1 MRIGLT
7 RELMALRA
15 AKELQDGMYV
25 NLGIGLPT
33 LVSQFVGRGIE
44 VMFHSENGILGYKS
58 ISTEEDMDID
68 LVNAGLQ
75 PVKLVPGASFF
86 DHADSF
92 AMIRGGH
99 LSLAI
104 LGAYQVSA
112 EGDLANWM
120 TPDEK
125 LGAIGGAMD
134 LVCGTKRIMVLMR
147 HVMPQGEPR
156 IVKQCSYPLT
166 GKRVVNT
173 VLTDLALI
181 DVTEEG
187 LVLKEVAPGLSVTDI
202 QAVTEPRLV
211 VSPDFKEM
219 EL

>member
-33 LVSQFVGRGIE
+33 LVSQFVDSGIE
-44 VMFHSENGILGYKS
+44 VIFHSENGILGYES
-58 ISTEEDMDID
+58 ISTEEEMDID

-104 LGAYQVSA
+104 LGAYQVSV

-120 TPDEK
+120 RLEEK
-125 LGAIGGAMD
+125 LGAIGGAID
-134 LVCGTKRIMVLMR
+134 LVCGTKRIMVIMR
-147 HVMPQGEPR
+147 HVMPSGEPR
-156 IVKQCSYPLT
+156 IVNQCTYPVT

-173 VLTDLALI
+173 ILTDLALI
-181 DVTEEG
+181 DVTEQG
-187 LVLKEVAPGLSVTDI
+187 LILKEMAPGLSVIDI
-202 QAVTEPRLV
+202 QDVTEPRLIV
-211 VSPDFKEM
+211 NADLKEM

>member
-1 MRIGLT
+1 MKAGLT

-15 AKELQDGMYV
+15 AREIQDGMYV

-33 LVSQFVGRGIE
+33 LVPQFIDSSIE
-44 VMFHSENGILGYKS
+44 VMFHSENGILGYENT
-58 ISTEEDMDID
+58 STEEEMDID

-86 DHADSF
+86 NHADSF

-120 TPDEK
+120 RPEEK

-134 LVCGTKRIMVLMR
+134 LVCGTKRIIVIMR
-147 HVMPQGEPR
+147 HVMPSGEPR
-156 IVKQCSYPLT
+156 IVNQCTYPIT

-173 VLTDLALI
+173 ILTDLALI
-181 DVTEEG
+181 DVTRQG
-187 LVLKEVAPGLSVTDI
+187 LVLREVAPGLDAADI
-202 QAVTEPRLV
+202 QTVTEPRLIV
-211 VSPDFKEM
+211 NADLKEM